1 MQRGFPKPSLKGFP
15 GHVITTW
22 FPEAVSNAPPGH
34 VLSCDLFMYV
44 VYPKLSL
51 EVTSRA
57 RLKNL
62 DSPKRTLRGASRARL
77 QCDLFLMDVDIRS
90 GPEGTSKARSIAVFS
105 PSCLM
110 GPPGH
115 VLTMWLHNLSN
126 TNPKRIPWDIPRH
139 IVNG

>member
-1 MQRGFPKPSLKGFP
+1 
-15 GHVITTW
+15 
-22 FPEAVSNAPPGH
+22 
-34 VLSCDLFMYV
+34 MYV

-62 DSPKRTLRGASRARL
+62 DSPKRTLRGASGARL

-90 GPEGTSKARSIAVFS
+90 DPEGTSKARSIAVFS
-105 PSCLM
+105 PSSLM

-115 VLTMWLHNLSN
+115 VLTMWLLFKQHESEAYPVGYSAAHCERLE
-126 TNPKRIPWDIPRH
+126 TNH
-139 IVNG
+139 ICF